1 MMSPVN
7 TSLKRDED
15 LIPIL
20 RRLYE
25 SYGYKRF
32 KMSKFE
38 EYDLYLENKAFLR
51 NANIITVTDPA
62 GRLLALKPDITLSI
76 VKNVREE
83 ALPQKV
89 YYSENIYLADS
100 EAGEIKE
107 AKQIGLE
114 YIGKLDTRALG
125 EILLLAA
132 ESLENIDSDYKIAL
146 SHMGFVSVIIDNCGI
161 PQKVK
166 SKAIALISEKNSH
179 GLRAL
184 ASECSLAESDTERL
198 CCLISVCGSL
208 CKAIADTKEL
218 VCDSVS
224 EEFYNELV
232 ELSDIVSG
240 FGLEDKFILDFS
252 VLNDVN
258 YYNGLVFQGFLSGVP
273 KSVLS
278 GGRYDNL
285 VQRFGCDTSAAGFAV
300 YIDLLRQY
308 TRLDDE
314 YDCDILMLYSAD
326 CNAFDVLLKQ
336 KEFANEG
343 KCCMAFLEE
352 PKAIKYRTKAVFSAD
367 GSLKYE

>member
-1 MMSPVN
+1 MSSN
-7 TSLKRDED
+7 KTSLGRDED
-15 LIPIL
+15 IIPTL

-76 VKNVREE
+76 VKNVRED

-89 YYSENIYLADS
+89 YYSENIYIADS

-132 ESLENIDSDYKIAL
+132 ESLSSVTPNYKIAV
-146 SHMGFVSVIIDNCGI
+146 SHMGFVSDIIDFCGV
-161 PQKVK
+161 PQK
-166 SKAIALISEKNSH
+166 SKHNVISLISEKNLH
-179 GLRAL
+179 GLTELAAELSLKEDALGRLCGLINFSGPLCNAVSDARAL
-184 ASECSLAESDTERL
+184 
-198 CCLISVCGSL
+198 VCG
-208 CKAIADTKEL
+208 DR
-218 VCDSVS
+218 S
-224 EEFYNELV
+224 EEYCNELI
-232 ELSDIVSG
+232 ELASVISA
-240 FGLEDKFILDFS
+240 FGLEDRFILDFS

-300 YIDLLRQY
+300 YIDLLR
-308 TRLDDE
+308 RFDRINE
-314 YDCDILMLYSAD
+314 YDCDIMLIYSPD
-326 CNAFDVLLKQ
+326 CRPETVLLRQ
-336 KEFANEG
+336 KAFAEEG

-352 PKAIKYRTKAVFSAD
+352 PPAVKYKTKAILSSD